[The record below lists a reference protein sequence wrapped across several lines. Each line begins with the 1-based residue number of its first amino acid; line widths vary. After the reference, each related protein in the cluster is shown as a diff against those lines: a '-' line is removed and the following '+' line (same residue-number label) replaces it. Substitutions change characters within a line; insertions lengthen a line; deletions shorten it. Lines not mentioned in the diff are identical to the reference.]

1 MRVRTLV
8 AVAALVPLL
17 AQSAAAQR
25 PVAIEAGLFG
35 QFTKLDRELSI
46 DDVLSIGGRFALY
59 VLPNIGFE
67 LDAQYGK
74 ADWTTA
80 AGTQSITYS
89 PIAIRVVWAAP
100 LSERLKLMLGLGYQ
114 HNVYRDR
121 IREINGFVAGNE
133 FEDAVTGLV
142 GLKICLGPKW
152 SIRGDVPIDYNPS
165 PNFNGSPVLL
175 DGESTN
181 IGFRLGLSRMFDGSC
196 YYESTS
202 ASTPMPAAPPPAM
215 PQPSPTT
222 PAQPSPTTPAQPS
235 PTTPTQ
241 QPVTPIP
248 TPTPTPPMIPANT
261 PPAAIINSPGSGSS
275 LSGPVNFAGTCN
287 DPEQG
292 NLSGTARWRSS
303 RDGDLGTGASFTRTL
318 SSGAHTITMTCTD
331 GPGLTGTAT
340 VTVTSQE
347 LLVRLNW
354 VYFDFDRSTLTQ
366 AGRDTLN
373 RVISTLQSRAD
384 LRIAVEGHTDPFGS
398 DTYNQALSE
407 RRAQAVVDFLT
418 QGGVAASRI
427 AQRGFG
433 EQCLMLD
440 DDRTS
445 PARSRAEHRANRRVE
460 IWSVGD
466 AGPASGCRPRQ

>member
-1 MRVRTLV
+1 MRVRSLV
-8 AVAALVPLL
+8 AVAALVPIF
-17 AQSAAAQR
+17 AGSASAQR

-59 VLPNIGFE
+59 LLPNIGFE

-74 ADWTTA
+74 ADWTSPG
-80 AGTQSITYS
+80 GTQSITYS
-89 PIAIRVVWAAP
+89 PIALRVIWAAP

-142 GLKICLGPKW
+142 GLKICLGQKW

-196 YYESTS
+196 YYESTT
-202 ASTPMPAAPPPAM
+202 AATPMPAAPPPAA
-215 PQPSPTT
+215 PQP
-222 PAQPSPTTPAQPS
+222 A
-235 PTTPTQ
+235 PTTPTE

-248 TPTPTPPMIPANT
+248 TPTPTPPVIPANT

-275 LSGPVNFAGTCN
+275 LTGPVNFAGTCN

-292 NLSGTARWRSS
+292 NVTSSATWRSS
-303 RDGDLGTGASFTRTL
+303 RDGDIGTGASFTRTL
-318 SSGAHTITMTCTD
+318 SPGSHTITMTCTD
-331 GPGLTGTAT
+331 GPGLTGTAS

-398 DTYNQALSE
+398 DTYNQSLSE
-407 RRAQAVVDFLT
+407 RRAQAVVAFLT
-418 QGGVAASRI
+418 QGGVAANRI
-427 AQRGFG
+427 VQRGFG
-433 EQCLMLD
+433 EQCLMLE

-445 PARSRAEHRANRRVE
+445 PTRSRAEHRVNRRVE

-466 AGPASGCRPRQ
+466 AGTASGCRPRQ